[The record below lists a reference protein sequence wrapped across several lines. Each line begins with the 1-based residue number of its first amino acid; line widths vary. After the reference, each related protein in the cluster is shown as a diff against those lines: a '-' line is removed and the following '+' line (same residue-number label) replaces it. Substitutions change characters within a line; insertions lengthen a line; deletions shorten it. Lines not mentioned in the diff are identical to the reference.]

1 MVSRKSMGI
10 AEAALTIMLISART
24 QHSFSILPF
33 LRFDP
38 AEQPSALI
46 VLTTAG
52 TGTLRLK
59 EQ

>member
-1 MVSRKSMGI
+1 MGI